1 MFSLATMT
9 LVWGDGCGFGYVQS
23 SATNGCRLGYVQ
35 SGGVGDGCSFADVQ
49 SGGVGGWV

>member
-1 MFSLATMT
+1 MT

-35 SGGVGDGCSFADVQ
+35 SGGVRM
-49 SGGVGGWV
+49 GVALVMFRVVV